1 MLKPSEMTPK
11 TSALMARLVAQ
22 FFDESELVVIQGGQ
36 TTGAAFTSLPFDH
49 LIYTGSTR
57 VGIAIMR
64 AASENLTPL
73 TLELGGKS
81 PVLIGRSAD
90 LADAVRRVMTA
101 KIFNAG
107 QGCLLPDYVM
117 VPKGFE
123 DEFAAHARM
132 AIKTMFGALKDNP
145 DYTSIINDRHFA
157 RLRSWIEEARQKGA
171 RVIELNPA
179 GEDLSD
185 PTLRRMAPTLI
196 LDATEEMTVLK
207 EEIFGPILPV
217 LTYDSID
224 DAIAYVR
231 NHPHP
236 LTLYYF
242 GQDEAEERLVLD
254 QTVSGGVTVNDCI
267 THALA
272 KSLPFG
278 GIGHSG
284 MGAYGGKA
292 GFLTFSHARS
302 IYRQGKSLEAE
313 LALRPPFTPAFQA
326 SLTEAINRGNLR
338 AE

>member
-1 MLKPSEMTPK
+1 
-11 TSALMARLVAQ
+11 
-22 FFDESELVVIQGGQ
+22 
-36 TTGAAFTSLPFDH
+36 
-49 LIYTGSTR
+49 
-57 VGIAIMR
+57 
-64 AASENLTPL
+64 
-73 TLELGGKS
+73 
-81 PVLIGRSAD
+81 
-90 LADAVRRVMTA
+90 MTA

-123 DEFAAHARM
+123 DEFVVHATR
-132 AIKTMFGALKDNP
+132 AIKTMFGAVKDSR
-145 DYTSIINDRHFA
+145 DYTSTSNDRHYG

-171 RVIELNPA
+171 KVIELNPA
-179 GEDLSD
+179 AEDLAD
-185 PTLRRMAPTLI
+185 PTLRRIAPTLI

-254 QTVSGGVTVNDCI
+254 QTVSWGGTVNDCI

-272 KSLPFG
+272 KSLPFVR
-278 GIGHSG
+278 IGHSR
-284 MGAYGGKA
+284 MGAHGGKA
-292 GFLTFSHARS
+292 GFLTFS
-302 IYRQGKSLEAE
+302 Q
-313 LALRPPFTPAFQA
+313 
-326 SLTEAINRGNLR
+326 
-338 AE
+338 